1 MERRPRAVAAEIIRE
16 RASDILPKVV
26 AEAAAGD
33 ASSADQAGTRRRL
46 AAYLEARIPPW
57 LVALA
62 APDEHR
68 QEAIARLLEIDREA
82 GGGIPPVVLLG
93 TIAIGY
99 RVIEDELRS
108 RAADYGLTPD
118 ELWAEVD
125 GFRRTVI
132 ATRLQSSDQGEVA

>member
-1 MERRPRAVAAEIIRE
+1 MERRPRAVAAEIIRQ
-16 RASDILPKVV
+16 RASEILPKVV
-26 AEAAAGD
+26 AEAVAGD
-33 ASSADQAGTRRRL
+33 ASSPDPSGARRRL
-46 AAYLEARIPPW
+46 AAYLDARIPPW

-68 QEAIARLLEIDREA
+68 DEAIASLLEIDREA
-82 GGGIPPVVLLG
+82 GGNIPPVVLLG

-99 RVIEDELRS
+99 RVMEEELRA

-125 GFRRTVI
+125 AFRRRVI
-132 ATRLQSSDQGEVA
+132 AMRLEGANEGEVA